1 MDRQKEQAR
10 LEEACRDKHWEDTNT
25 TLPYGPHRTRILES
39 TKGHLAGTSEAKT
52 LRSDPPASLTLFF
65 WNFVAHHQDKPEETR
80 EEAWDETCFGPA
92 SCSKDEVSNH
102 VWSANGERMLD
113 SWLGSFPCVQC
124 WSCYC
129 NLWLMHRKTLLKAIL
144 KKQWM
149 CYPEERG
156 LYETQVHVTCAGSS
170 CRWLRVWSVLGCK
183 VSLSD
188 CKAEIFLV
196 TENSSRQIACLFH
209 RHRALTSHPLHGDLI
224 SFSFEIQ
231 FSTSWL

>member
-1 MDRQKEQAR
+1 MDRQKELAR

-25 TLPYGPHRTRILES
+25 TLPYGPHRTRILEF

-113 SWLGSFPCVQC
+113 SWLGSFPCVQR

-129 NLWLMHRKTLLKAIL
+129 NLWPEIYAQENPTESHFKETMDVLSWRERTLWDSGACHLCQQQLPLTSRMICSRL
-144 KKQWM
+144 Q
-149 CYPEERG
+149 
-156 LYETQVHVTCAGSS
+156 S
-170 CRWLRVWSVLGCK
+170 
-183 VSLSD
+183 
-188 CKAEIFLV
+188 FLV
-196 TENSSRQIACLFH
+196 RL
-209 RHRALTSHPLHGDLI
+209 
-224 SFSFEIQ
+224 
-231 FSTSWL
+231 